1 MKLTVKDAMKLNK
14 FSNLKLVAGSEGLNR
29 ELVKVGILD
38 YEYVKDTKSNFI
50 QGEFV
55 MTSFLYAKD
64 DEDLLLSAVKT
75 LYNDGVSGIAV
86 KDVFFDR
93 LPESI
98 IRFANIK
105 SLPIFMFNNP
115 IYFEE
120 LIVEVSNRLKA
131 YFDYGYYERKVN
143 SLMEDNISNLVQK
156 KLALDINNRFND
168 NLFTLFIK
176 NKIRK
181 EEHKTINLLEFLKSN
196 RIFDLY
202 SIALMYNN
210 GILIITTGINEFQ
223 DNVNTNFN
231 NLSDRINLDLS
242 DYYIGISN
250 YHDNLHELGDSI
262 KESMD
267 SSNICQTLDKDVC
280 FYNEIGT
287 YKIILPF
294 INEYSVVNFSE
305 NIINP
310 IIEYDKESNSN
321 LLDTALAFIAS
332 KGNIKK
338 TAEILF
344 QHNNTIRYRLNKIK
358 SILNLSES
366 EYEFYEH
373 LSYAVKVFK
382 IKSITKN

>member
-1 MKLTVKDAMKLNK
+1 MKLTVNDAMKLNK
-14 FSNLKLVAGSEGLNR
+14 FSNLKLVAGYEGLYR

-38 YEYVKDTKSNFI
+38 YEYVKKTKSNFI
-50 QGEFV
+50 EGEFV

-64 DEDLLLSAVKT
+64 DEALLLSAVKN

-86 KDVFFDR
+86 KDVFFNS

-115 IYFEE
+115 VYFEE

-131 YFDYGYYERKVN
+131 YSDYGYYERKVN
-143 SLMEDNISNLVQK
+143 SLMEDNMSIPVLK
-156 KLALDINNRFND
+156 KLALDINNRFSDNHFVIYLKND
-168 NLFTLFIK
+168 TK
-176 NKIRK
+176 K
-181 EEHKTINLLEFLKSN
+181 EDQLINLLEYFKTN

-210 GILIITTGINEFQ
+210 GIIIITTNINKFQ
-223 DNVNTNFN
+223 ESINTNFN
-231 NLSDRINLDLS
+231 NLFDRINMDLS
-242 DYYIGISN
+242 DYHIGISN
-250 YHDNLHELGDSI
+250 YHYNLHDLGSSI
-262 KESMD
+262 KESLD
-267 SSNICQTLDKDVC
+267 SSNICQILNIDVC
-280 FYNEIGT
+280 FYNEIGS

-294 INEYSVVNFSE
+294 INESSVVNFSE

-321 LLDTALAFIAS
+321 LLDTALAFIDS

-358 SILNLSES
+358 SLLDLNES

-382 IKSITKN
+382 IKNACKN